1 MASFR
6 DFLMEAKYDIY
17 KDLDNY
23 VGGEGIKY
31 GVSTL
36 LNTGLADHFGEK

>member
-23 VGGEGIKY
+23 VGGGRNKIWCNHSL
-31 GVSTL
+31 G
-36 LNTGLADHFGEK
+36 